1 MAVRDVL
8 LALLAEEPAGTYQLK
23 SSFEQR
29 TDGAWPMNIGQVYQ
43 TMKRLVRDGLVQA
56 DEGEGRQAESFALT
70 EAGRE
75 EVSSWWSTPVT
86 RPVDE
91 RDELVMRLVV
101 AARQA
106 GLKVLDIIDE
116 QRMCTLAEQR
126 RLTRAGES
134 EHLTHELLR
143 QRRLFELEAEHR
155 WLDHVE
161 DALARAEEAAK

>member
-8 LALLAEEPAGTYQLK
+8 LALLAEEDAGTYQLK
-23 SSFEQR
+23 TAFEEQ

-43 TMKRLVRDGLVQA
+43 TMKRLVRDGLVAA
-56 DEGEGRQAESFALT
+56 DEGQGRQAESFSLT
-70 EAGRE
+70 PAGRE
-75 EVSSWWSTPVT
+75 QVASWWATPVT

-101 AARQA
+101 AARLS

-126 RLTRAGES
+126 RLTRAGED
-134 EHLTHELLR
+134 EDLTRELLR